1 MREEVKTE
9 ASVAQLAGAAGG
21 ERHAAVSCVSEGPGD
36 GGARDVEYQLR
47 FGDDDDISSV
57 D

>member
-9 ASVAQLAGAAGG
+9 AGVAQLAGAAGG